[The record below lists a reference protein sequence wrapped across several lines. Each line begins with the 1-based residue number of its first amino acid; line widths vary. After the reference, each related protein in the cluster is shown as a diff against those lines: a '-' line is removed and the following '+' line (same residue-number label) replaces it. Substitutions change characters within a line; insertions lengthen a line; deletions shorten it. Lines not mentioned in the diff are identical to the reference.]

1 MIEDRWTADE
11 SFIFEDSGIIINMY
25 GRNYYKNN
33 KGKAIVA
40 VIRRYLPDTRFY
52 VSPFLIS
59 TNQKYV
65 DSCCDYNVHLHSSI
79 YSLKYKGLMWY
90 IAQIPYG
97 FFDGNDATG
106 FAKTIAINNIPSNDD
121 EDLENVFLAIV
132 KTANVRLTYSQN
144 IHNGVKDKI
153 LNNSLF
159 QKYCIP
165 YKNEEE

>member
-25 GRNYYKNN
+25 ERSYYKNN

-40 VIRRYLPDTRFY
+40 VIRRYLPDKRLY

-59 TNQKYV
+59 TNQNYV
-65 DSCCDYNVHLHSSI
+65 DGYCDYNTYLHSSV
-79 YSLKYKGLMWY
+79 YSLKYKGLIWY

-97 FFDGNDATG
+97 FFDGNNATG
-106 FAKTIAINNIPSNDD
+106 FAKTIVINNIPSNND

-132 KTANVRLTYSQN
+132 KAANVRLTYSQN

-165 YKNEEE
+165 YENEEE